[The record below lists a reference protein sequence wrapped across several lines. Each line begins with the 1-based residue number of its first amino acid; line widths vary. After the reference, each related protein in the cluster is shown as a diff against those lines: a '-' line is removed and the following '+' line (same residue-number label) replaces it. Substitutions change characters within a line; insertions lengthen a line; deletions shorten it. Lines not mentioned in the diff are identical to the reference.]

1 LAALVAIGVLFVAL
15 ASGGGGDG
23 GNGNND
29 GNANAGDGASGG
41 LASGTPLASPE
52 ATIDLNRPTPVATL
66 DPNAP
71 RPGNGNGDTLVIS
84 KFGVSAPLT
93 YKEVPADGVMPN
105 PNGPDDVAY
114 YDFKNHEG
122 LGGVPGFG
130 NIVLAGH
137 VDSGRAACRNGT
149 VPPPCQAVFWDI
161 GGLKV
166 GDEIE
171 LNVSGKSFKYRVTSN
186 QSVNAA
192 TGDWVS
198 IVSSTQQ
205 ESITL
210 ITCGGDFNPVTR
222 EYNHRQ
228 VVIGVRI

>member
-1 LAALVAIGVLFVAL
+1 
-15 ASGGGGDG
+15 
-23 GNGNND
+23 
-29 GNANAGDGASGG
+29 
-41 LASGTPLASPE
+41 
-52 ATIDLNRPTPVATL
+52 
-66 DPNAP
+66 
-71 RPGNGNGDTLVIS
+71 
-84 KFGVSAPLT
+84 
-93 YKEVPADGVMPN
+93 
-105 PNGPDDVAY
+105 
-114 YDFKNHEG
+114 
-122 LGGVPGFG
+122 
-130 NIVLAGH
+130 
-137 VDSGRAACRNGT
+137 